1 MQELF
6 SGTDFEMAQPRWLVL
21 FLGLPVV
28 WWLERRR
35 RLKGRGMMFP
45 GVGRLSAS
53 GLATGG
59 AWARLP
65 IWFIWIAVVLAVLS
79 AGRPRM
85 LVERPAVST
94 RGVDIVLAM
103 DISESM
109 LQGGFGGNSRLEAA
123 KEVALRFIQRRPK
136 DRFGLVLFR
145 GKSFTQCPLTL
156 DHRVLGTL
164 VKNVSVNAIG
174 DEGTAI
180 GSAILAGTNR
190 LKASVSRE
198 KIMVLLTDGENNSGE
213 IGPLTAA
220 ELAAGEGVRI
230 YAIGAGPDRVNR
242 IGPSEN
248 IAAIAEERGRFNEQ
262 TLREIA
268 RLTGGHYFRVSD
280 KRGLEISFREID
292 MLERRRFDGR
302 MEEEWME
309 LYPWL
314 VFPALV
320 LLFTGL
326 VLGNTR
332 CLKIP

>member
-6 SGTDFEMAQPRWLVL
+6 SGTDFEMAQPWWLVL
-21 FLGLPVV
+21 LLGLPVV

-35 RLKGRGMMFP
+35 RLGGRGMMFP

-79 AGRPRM
+79 LGRPRI
-85 LVERPAVST
+85 LVERPAVSP

-164 VKNVSVNAIG
+164 VKNVSSMLSVMRV
-174 DEGTAI
+174 
-180 GSAILAGTNR
+180 R
-190 LKASVSRE
+190 LSV
-198 KIMVLLTDGENNSGE
+198 
-213 IGPLTAA
+213 
-220 ELAAGEGVRI
+220 
-230 YAIGAGPDRVNR
+230 
-242 IGPSEN
+242 
-248 IAAIAEERGRFNEQ
+248 
-262 TLREIA
+262 
-268 RLTGGHYFRVSD
+268 
-280 KRGLEISFREID
+280 
-292 MLERRRFDGR
+292 RRFLQGR
-302 MEEEWME
+302 
-309 LYPWL
+309 
-314 VFPALV
+314 
-320 LLFTGL
+320 TG
-326 VLGNTR
+326 
-332 CLKIP
+332 